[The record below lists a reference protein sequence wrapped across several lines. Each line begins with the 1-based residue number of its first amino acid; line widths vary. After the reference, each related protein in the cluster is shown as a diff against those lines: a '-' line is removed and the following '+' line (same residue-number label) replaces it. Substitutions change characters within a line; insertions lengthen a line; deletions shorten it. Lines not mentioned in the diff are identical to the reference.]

1 MVYFKMQRKRTV
13 YSTRKSC
20 SLRWH
25 VCSRVKFME
34 NVQKIWQSERRLRC
48 ERSEKGRNCWP
59 SEERR
64 QWTICEN
71 SFLFPPCRSTQH
83 MYCHRN
89 RGADKSWWRVGYEG
103 SKYFNFS
110 WTSNLH
116 GYSQTRIVVWTI
128 DTFMCSCSN
137 KSYKLCILFS
147 NLNYIESWKFLRL
160 PQTEPSSFLK
170 FWPSEP

>member
-1 MVYFKMQRKRTV
+1 MPSKFLKKWEFEPSKFLKSFLIYMVYFKMQRKRTV

-89 RGADKSWWRVGYEG
+89 RDADKSWWRLGMKVPSTLTFRG
-103 SKYFNFS
+103 
-110 WTSNLH
+110 H
-116 GYSQTRIVVWTI
+116 RIYM
-128 DTFMCSCSN
+128 D
-137 KSYKLCILFS
+137 ILKRE
-147 NLNYIESWKFLRL
+147 L
-160 PQTEPSSFLK
+160 
-170 FWPSEP
+170 